1 MRRLVSIAVAV
12 VLALAAPATAL
23 AAACPRTSVAAL
35 ENEVMCQVCGVPL
48 SLATDALQARRERA
62 FIARGVARC
71 ETKTDIKRQ
80 LVAQFGPSVLAEP
93 PHSGF
98 DASAY
103 VVPVLAFTLAAGGLG
118 WLGLAWRRRRGR
130 DPVSA
135 PGAPALSARD
145 RARVD
150 AALEHWDS

>member
-1 MRRLVSIAVAV
+1 MKRLAWLAIAV

-23 AAACPRTSVAAL
+23 AASCPRTSVADL

-62 FIARGVARC
+62 FISRAVARC
-71 ETKTDIKRQ
+71 ETKTQIKNE

-103 VVPVLAFTLAAGGLG
+103 IVPVLAFTLAAGGLG
-118 WLGLAWRRRRGR
+118 WLGVAWRRRRRR
-130 DPVSA
+130 DPVSGSA
-135 PGAPALSARD
+135 VPVLSAHD

-150 AALEHWDS
+150 AALESWDS

>member
-1 MRRLVSIAVAV
+1 VRRLASIAVALIV
-12 VLALAAPATAL
+12 ALAAPATAL

-62 FIARGVARC
+62 FIAQGVARC
-71 ETKTDIKRQ
+71 ETKTQIKRD

-98 DASAY
+98 DASVY

-118 WLGLAWRRRRGR
+118 WLGFAWRRRRRR
-130 DPVSA
+130 DPVA
-135 PGAPALSARD
+135 AARPAALSAGD

-150 AALEHWDS
+150 AALERWDL